1 MTPSSTDF
9 ALRRL
14 SESEIQDRLYG
25 EYHGR
30 RRRQTVVDTVTLAEV
45 TPPEFAPAPV
55 ERSRTTTVPVAP
67 AVPTVSEPCWTGEEI
82 LREEL
87 SRLTQELTTLR
98 REQFRLESEM
108 TRRSASTP
116 VAAAPSQG
124 AVVRLPSAA
133 LGTPTVR
140 VMAAPASRSST
151 SSVGPGLWMVAG
163 LLIVGSA
170 MAAVVFHAM
179 VLEAQPL
186 LLGAPMPGSLYS
198 LQVGVYDGRPMA
210 QQFTDQLSQAGYPA
224 FLVER
229 PARSGRSRYRVYVG
243 RYTSRV
249 EAQVQLDLLQ
259 HHSLLRD
266 SFILKRH

>member
-1 MTPSSTDF
+1 MTPSSTDL

-45 TPPEFAPAPV
+45 APTNVSPAP
-55 ERSRTTTVPVAP
+55 TVA
-67 AVPTVSEPCWTGEEI
+67 EPRWTGEEI
-82 LREEL
+82 LRGEL

-98 REQFRLESEM
+98 REQSRLESEM
-108 TRRSASTP
+108 TRRSVSAP
-116 VAAAPSQG
+116 VTSAPSQG
-124 AVVRLPSAA
+124 AVVRFPSATPP
-133 LGTPTVR
+133 TPTVR
-140 VMAAPASRSST
+140 VMTASSGRSP
-151 SSVGPGLWMVAG
+151 VGAGLWMVAG
-163 LLIVGSA
+163 LLIIGSA

-186 LLGAPMPGSLYS
+186 VLGAPVPGSLYS
-198 LQVGVYDGRPMA
+198 LQVGVYDGRAMA
-210 QQFTDQLSQAGYPA
+210 QQFADQLSQAGYPA

-229 PARSGRSRYRVYVG
+229 PARSGKSRYRVYVG

-259 HHSLLRD
+259 HHPLLRG